1 MAGGLQTDD
10 NDDLDEQHEINV
22 TPFIDVM
29 LVLLI
34 IFMVAAPLSTV
45 NIPVDL
51 PVSQAQPQKRPDKPV
66 FVTVKADL
74 SLAVGEEAVVRSTL
88 GAALERATAGQ
99 RDARLYLRADKTVP
113 YGALMQVM
121 DQLRTAGFLK
131 VGLVGLEGPPRAA
144 AAP

>member
-10 NDDLDEQHEINV
+10 NDDLDEQHEIDV